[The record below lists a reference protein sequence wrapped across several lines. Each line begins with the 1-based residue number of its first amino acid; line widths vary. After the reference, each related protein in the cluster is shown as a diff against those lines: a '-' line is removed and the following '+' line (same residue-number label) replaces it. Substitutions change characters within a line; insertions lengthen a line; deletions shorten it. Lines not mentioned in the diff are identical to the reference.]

1 MRILYVKPG
10 VLEKQTVEA
19 ALSVHELI
27 FTDDLDTVREED
39 CLNIDALSVF
49 VDTPIDAQMLERFP
63 KLSLIAA
70 RSTGFDHID
79 VHRAELLGIT
89 VLHVPRYG
97 SQTVAEFTFALMFA
111 ITRNAFL
118 AYGDMQF
125 RSPVTNLEKY
135 EGVNLEG
142 KKLGVVG
149 TGLIGQRVCAI
160 ARCFGM
166 EVLAF
171 DLYPNEALKASGV
184 VYLPLDELMREADV
198 VTLHLPSTK
207 ESHHI
212 VNADMLSLMKKDAF
226 LINTARGDLIDT
238 HALVKT
244 LGEGGIKGA
253 ALDVLEGERYL
264 REEDSLSEEE
274 RNDTGITWLLND
286 NHALIKMENAIV
298 TPHIAFDT
306 REAKAEIVETTIK
319 NILSFAEG
327 EIVNKVPL

>member
-10 VLEKQTVEA
+10 VLERKTVET
-19 ALSVHELI
+19 ALSAHELI
-27 FTDDLDTVREED
+27 FTDDLDTVDED
-39 CLNIDALSVF
+39 VCMGVDVLSVF
-49 VDTPIDAQMLERFP
+49 VDTAVDASMLERFP

-79 VHRAELLGIT
+79 IRRAELLGII

-97 SQTVAEFTFALMFA
+97 SQTVAEFAFTLMFA

-125 RSPVTNLEKY
+125 KSPVTNLEKY
-135 EGVNLEG
+135 EGFNLAG

-160 ARCFGM
+160 AQCFGM
-166 EVLAF
+166 EILAF
-171 DLYPNEALKASGV
+171 DLYPNEPLKASGV
-184 VYLPLDELMREADV
+184 RYLSLDALLQEADI

-207 ESHHI
+207 ETHH
-212 VNADMLSLMKKDAF
+212 VLDAEKLSLMKKDAY
-226 LINTARGDLIDT
+226 LINTARGDLVDT
-238 HALVKT
+238 HALVKA
-244 LGEGGIKGA
+244 LKEGAIKGV

-264 REEDSLSEEE
+264 REEDQLSNEEK
-274 RNDTGITWLLND
+274 NDENIQRLLRD
-286 NHALIKMENAIV
+286 NHALIEMENAII

-306 REAKAEIVETTIK
+306 KEAKAEIVETTIK
-319 NILSFAEG
+319 NIESFVGG
-327 EIVNKVPL
+327 EIINKVPL